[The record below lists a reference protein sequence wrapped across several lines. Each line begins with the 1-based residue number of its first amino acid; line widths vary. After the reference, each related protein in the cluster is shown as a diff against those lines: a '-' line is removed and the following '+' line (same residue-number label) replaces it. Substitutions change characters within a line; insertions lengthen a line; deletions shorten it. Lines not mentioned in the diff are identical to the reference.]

1 MKFNT
6 KLTLYIFLICLLV
19 GTVSIWLYYR
29 QNYDF
34 VVHEAQLQ
42 QQQVAKHL
50 TYDLESQFHKEIDYA
65 KLLAQSE
72 VVHIALQ
79 NSHRELQSLQAD
91 QIEPQIQTWN
101 TQWIAASADDRFVQR
116 YLKNPVAEYFKKTQ
130 DVFPA
135 HFGEIFLTNRY
146 GALVAATGKLT
157 TLAHRHKYWWKAG
170 YAQGKGDTFIDD
182 RGFDESVDG
191 YVLGIVVPVSI
202 DNHIAGILKCN
213 VNIQSSLA
221 GIIDSAWAG
230 GASEITIARMNGEV
244 VLEPGKPPLS
254 SSLPEEL
261 TQTLD
266 DFQNDV
272 TSRTVEF
279 NNTMHTLAVAHF
291 TQPGE
296 EYHFGQQIESIGHS
310 QGNPG
315 EEWVVVVSESKS
327 HILSSL
333 HSSLRSFILAGLIL
347 TCALLIASKILGK
360 TMTRPLAEL
369 ARKTQK
375 IGRGHLDVGIPERK
389 NSDEISLL
397 SRAFREMVAN
407 LQKTMASKEE
417 LQEEVTKR
425 LQSEEELRKSQ
436 TKLSEAL
443 AILQTAMDCSPAGI
457 AIADAPDGRLRYVN
471 EAGLA
476 IREGTKEEIIHNVRI
491 ENYAQIWNIQH
502 LDGTPYSET
511 EVPLA
516 RSLLYGETCSDHFI
530 VRSQSQGVRYVW
542 ANSAPVMGHNEQIIA
557 AIVVFSDIT
566 SLKRV
571 EHALI
576 QAKKQAEIANQSKSE
591 FLANM
596 SHEIRTPLNGIMG
609 MLQLLQETSLDEEQQ
624 EYTQVAKTSTDRLN
638 RLLSDILDLSRIE
651 AGKLELSE
659 ETFRPAE
666 VMQSLDDI
674 FRQACRNRGNSLDIT
689 MDDQV
694 PETLI
699 GDHTRLTQILFNLV
713 GNAVKY
719 TLHGEVSVQAFLI
732 SGKQDTYCR
741 VLFIIADTGQG
752 IAEDNL
758 DHVFETF
765 RQANESASHYTRQYE
780 GAGLGLP
787 LVKRIL
793 GLMGGNASIV
803 SQSGQGTTVYV
814 SLPFKVPQ
822 GLQQGSGEF
831 RQDKQPAM
839 VHSRHV
845 LLVDDE
851 ETTRLYIRRV
861 LEKFGY
867 RVGVAENGEEALEQL
882 AQHAYDCVLM
892 DVQMPVL
899 DGVEATRRIRAAEV
913 TSQRTEIRSHGA
925 QSRERGEEDTGQEFH
940 ESLHPSIPASK
951 AQLNTPERGPVQDR
965 YSRIPII
972 ALTAYAM
979 SGDREKFLQAGMDDY
994 LAKPVDKDVL
1004 LAVLERNVSRK

>member
-1 MKFNT
+1 LKFNT
-6 KLTLYIFLICLLV
+6 KLTLYIFLTCLLV
-19 GTVSIWLYYR
+19 GTVSVWLYYR
-29 QNYDF
+29 QNHDF
-34 VVHEAQLQ
+34 IVHEAQLQ

-50 TYDLESQFHKEIDYA
+50 TYDLESQFEKEINYA

-72 VVHIALQ
+72 VVHTALQ

-91 QIEPQIQTWN
+91 QVESQIQKWN
-101 TQWIAASADDRFVQR
+101 TQWIEASAENRFVQR
-116 YLKNPVAEYFKKTQ
+116 YLKNPAAECFKKTQ

-157 TLAHRHKYWWKAG
+157 TLAHRHKYWWKAS

-202 DNHIAGILKCN
+202 ENRIAGILKCN
-213 VNIQSSLA
+213 VNIQSSLT
-221 GIIDSAWAG
+221 GIIDSAWSG
-230 GASEITIARMNGEV
+230 DTSEITIARMNGEV

-254 SSLPEEL
+254 SSLPKEL
-261 TQTLD
+261 TQKLD
-266 DFQNDV
+266 DFQNDE

-279 NNTMHTLAVAHF
+279 DNTMHTLAVAHF

-296 EYHFGQQIESIGHS
+296 NYHFGQEVTSVDHS

-315 EEWVVVVSESKS
+315 ETWVVVVSESKS
-327 HILSSL
+327 HILSGL
-333 HSSLRSFILAGLIL
+333 HSSLRSFILAGFIL
-347 TCALLIASKILGK
+347 TCTLLIASKILGK

-369 ARKTQK
+369 AGKTQK
-375 IGRGHLDVGIPERK
+375 IGRGHLDVCIPERK

-397 SRAFREMVAN
+397 SGAFREMVAN
-407 LQKTMASKEE
+407 LQTTMASKEE

-436 TKLSEAL
+436 KQVAETL

-457 AIADAPDGRLRYVN
+457 AIADAPDGKLRYVN

-476 IREGTKEEIIHNVRI
+476 IRGGTKEEIINNVRI
-491 ENYAQIWNIQH
+491 ENYAHIWNIQH

-516 RSLLYGETCSDHFI
+516 RSLLYGETCSEHFI
-530 VRSQSQGVRYVW
+530 VRSPSQGVHYVW
-542 ANSAPVMGHNEQIIA
+542 ANSAPVIGHNEQIIA

-566 SLKRV
+566 SMKRV
-571 EHALI
+571 EQELV
-576 QAKKQAEIANQSKSE
+576 QAKKNAEIANQSKSE

-624 EYTQVAKTSTDRLN
+624 EYTQVAKKSTDRLN

-719 TLHGEVSVQAFLI
+719 TLHGEVSVQTFLI
-732 SGKQDTYCR
+732 SGEQDMYCR
-741 VLFIIADTGQG
+741 VLFTIADTGQG
-752 IAEDNL
+752 IAEDKL
-758 DHVFETF
+758 DQVFETF
-765 RQANESASHYTRQYE
+765 RQVNESAFHYTRQYE

-814 SLPFKVPQ
+814 SLPFKIPQ

-831 RQDKQPAM
+831 WQDKQPAM
-839 VHSRHV
+839 VHSRQV

-867 RVGVAENGEEALEQL
+867 RVTGAENGEEALEQL
-882 AQHAYDCVLM
+882 AEHKYDCVLM

-899 DGVEATRRIRAAEV
+899 DGVEATRRIRAAEDRSQMSEIGNQISDPRKQSPED
-913 TSQRTEIRSHGA
+913 TSDTLDSALPTSDVGA
-925 QSRERGEEDTGQEFH
+925 QTS
-940 ESLHPSIPASK
+940 
-951 AQLNTPERGPVQDR
+951 V
-965 YSRIPII
+965 RIPII

-979 SGDREKFLQAGMDDY
+979 SGDREKFLEAGMDDY
-994 LAKPVDKDVL
+994 LAKPVDKDAL
-1004 LAVLERNVSRK
+1004 LGVLERILSRD